1 MHNVTDSMEQDIQVP
16 LPVGSRVVLYEDAEI
31 ERVNGNDVG
40 GVTSIL
46 FEGYVNRYVPDTG
59 LLEFEDS
66 DVGRAD
72 FLDLLQECDGIE
84 VIYDG

>member
-1 MHNVTDSMEQDIQVP
+1 MGKM
-16 LPVGSRVVLYEDAEI
+16 LA
-31 ERVNGNDVG
+31 

-66 DVGRAD
+66 NIGRAD